1 MEISSAQIIVRLL
14 IAAVFGGAVGLE
26 RERFNQP
33 AGFRTHLILCVGSCL
48 MMMLSIFVAYD
59 VGNPANSADP
69 GRIAAQVVSGIGFLG
84 AGAILR
90 FGISVKGLTT
100 AASLWTI
107 AGIGLAVGSGFHLG
121 AAITT
126 AIMVLALTKLKKL
139 EGLFLVGRYQQN
151 LTLAVRDVPG
161 IIGQIES
168 VLSKHRTSM
177 VSIKMERRYVS
188 GTMELQALIQKPKE
202 VKASDIMAELY
213 SIPDVS
219 EVEIQ

>member
-1 MEISSAQIIVRLL
+1 M
-14 IAAVFGGAVGLE
+14 FGGIVGLE
-26 RERFNQP
+26 RERYNQP

-48 MMMLSIFVAYD
+48 LMMLSIFVALD
-59 VGNPANSADP
+59 IGNPAQTADP

-121 AAITT
+121 AAIATLL
-126 AIMVLALTKLKKL
+126 MVLALSTLKKW
-139 EGLFLVGRYQQN
+139 ERVFLPGRYQHS
-151 LTLAVRDVPG
+151 LTLTVRDVAG
-161 IIGQIES
+161 IIGKLEQT
-168 VLSKHRTSM
+168 LGKHRSSM
-177 VSIKMERRYVS
+177 VNLRMEKS
-188 GTMELQALIQKPKE
+188 TITGTMEIQAVIKKPKE
-202 VKASDIMAELY
+202 VKVSDITAELS
-213 SIPDVS
+213 SIPEIS

>member
-1 MEISSAQIIVRLL
+1 MSISAAQIIIRLL
-14 IAAVFGGAVGLE
+14 IAAVFGGIVGLE
-26 RERFNQP
+26 RERYNQP

-48 MMMLSIFVAYD
+48 MMMVSIFVALD
-59 VGNPANSADP
+59 IGNPAHTADP

-121 AAITT
+121 AAIATVM
-126 AIMVLALTKLKKL
+126 MVLALSMLKRMEKV
-139 EGLFLVGRYQQN
+139 FLSGRYNQS
-151 LTLAVRDVPG
+151 LYLAARDVPG
-161 IIGQIES
+161 IIGQVEQALTKHNTSI
-168 VLSKHRTSM
+168 LSIR
-177 VSIKMERRYVS
+177 MEKS
-188 GTMELQALIQKPKE
+188 SFGNMLELQAIIQKPKKTK
-202 VKASDIMAELY
+202 VPDITAELT
-213 SIPDVS
+213 SVPDIT

>member
-14 IAAVFGGAVGLE
+14 IAAVFGGVVGLE
-26 RERFNQP
+26 RERYNQP

-48 MMMLSIFVAYD
+48 MMMLSIFVAYGI
-59 VGNPANSADP
+59 GNPSHSADP

-121 AAITT
+121 AAVTT
-126 AIMVLALTKLKKL
+126 LIMVLALAKLKKL
-139 EGLFLVGRYQQN
+139 ESLFLGGRYQQN

-161 IIGQIES
+161 IIGQIEK
-168 VLSKHRTSM
+168 VLSKHH
-177 VSIKMERRYVS
+177 VSILNIKMEKRPVS
-188 GTMELQALIQKPKE
+188 GTMELQALIKKPKG
-202 VKASDIMAELY
+202 VKIPDITAELY
-213 SIPDVS
+213 AIAEVS